1 MSPQLLTTVV
11 LVVATLYFGKRWWG
25 RFRKNKP
32 KKPNEM
38 LANPGHYRIFAI
50 LGIIFF
56 FFILG
61 FVIYGI
67 LARILN

>member
-11 LVVATLYFGKRWWG
+11 LVVATLYFGRRWWG

-32 KKPNEM
+32 QKPSEI
-38 LANPGHYRIFAI
+38 LANPEHYRIFAI

-56 FFILG
+56 FFIMG

>member
-1 MSPQLLTTVV
+1 MSTQLLTTVV
-11 LVVATLYFGKRWWG
+11 LVVATLYFGRRWWG
-25 RFRKNKP
+25 RFRKNKT

-38 LANPGHYRIFAI
+38 LANPGQYRIFAI

-56 FFILG
+56 FFIMG

-67 LARILN
+67 LAQILN